1 MKTAPDIVLAGF
13 GKSGT
18 TTLADQLVRMPEI
31 DYFIKGKKEPHTFL
45 VEPKS
50 TRLKEEMGR
59 ESNLLLDASTSY
71 SLFPEALERIAKRN
85 KNALVIFILR
95 DPIDLTESHMR
106 WLRRLESR
114 TIPFDL
120 QFNLVGVK
128 NKQLYSRKGYYLVSL
143 EGNYYAQTILHA
155 KELFPE
161 VMTLY
166 FDDLVNNQT
175 QVIQEIR
182 RRLRLPELAE
192 ALEPIASN
200 VTSEQVHVPLTSS
213 PVNRSNAL
221 QKARWSI
228 QALQRSLYQD
238 FWLRVRYCVVLKPE
252 SEQPI
257 DERMAQKIYNSI
269 RDDVANYPKAG
280 IAVSRFPTL
289 SKFVNGN
296 GTASE

>member
-1 MKTAPDIVLAGF
+1 MELKTALDIVLAGF
-13 GKSGT
+13 GKSET
-18 TTLADQLVRMPEI
+18 TTLADQLVRKHEI

-71 SLFPEALERIAKRN
+71 SLFPEALGRIAKRN

-95 DPIDLTESHMR
+95 DPIDRAESHMR

-120 QFNLVGVK
+120 QFNLVG
-128 NKQLYSRKGYYLVSL
+128 
-143 EGNYYAQTILHA
+143 
-155 KELFPE
+155 
-161 VMTLY
+161 
-166 FDDLVNNQT
+166 VNNQT

-213 PVNRSNAL
+213 PVNRSNVL

-228 QALQRSLYQD
+228 QALQRSSYQD

-257 DERMAQKIYNSI
+257 DERMAQKISNSI